1 MSSKEES
8 LQSMNRRVKNTGQEN
23 RKYEQHFA
31 CVALKTLQQTKPT
44 PLGFDLLSQKSQY
57 PQRASFFYF
66 FLTYCLIQSK
76 PSRFEYVV
84 TTEPNRNS

>member
-44 PLGFDLLSQKSQY
+44 PLGFDLLSQKSQC

-66 FLTYCLIQSK
+66 FPHILSYSIETVSLWVRSDN
-76 PSRFEYVV
+76 R
-84 TTEPNRNS
+84 TEQK